1 LYLSMFIY
9 SRYLCGGTFT
19 PNYICLIITYVL
31 LLGGYNNAKMPF
43 QNRNRNNVSV
53 QNVNKEVILKLFFN
67 YVYIA
72 FFHIMTLNLT

>member
-1 LYLSMFIY
+1 MFVY

-43 QNRNRNNVSV
+43 QNNFMRKKERNNVIGIEII
-53 QNVNKEVILKLFFN
+53 NVVSINIINVVRIEIE
-67 YVYIA
+67 
-72 FFHIMTLNLT
+72 IM